1 MWAEERVRVSPEIAS
16 DIALVPMI
24 VLIGQI
30 VTGILFAL
38 GIIMICWYPTKFATH
53 ICQDPKGKNVLLR
66 SFSNRGAVAV
76 NIVPP
81 RNNKERVSLL
91 DHNGGISLLRAKSSI
106 TEGLLSNSSSTNTST
121 DVISSKT

>member
-1 MWAEERVRVSPEIAS
+1 MWAEERVRVSAEIAS

-81 RNNKERVSLL
+81 RNKERVSLL